1 MQKIIISILVFFL
14 LFVNMGCVTK
24 MSFKEIPTIDVPT
37 NQKISSASTKEAA
50 NRSLEK
56 IKVMISENQNVLK
69 NLTFQDYLNVEN
81 KRKFTD
87 DFEKL
92 SYRNAFISKLS
103 SRYKIKIP

>member
-1 MQKIIISILVFFL
+1 
-14 LFVNMGCVTK
+14 MGCVTK